1 AHRAHQRVLDRVRPL
16 RAEPAPAAVPPG
28 VRVRALPQRLDA
40 RVLAER
46 GGGCGPGFREGA
58 RCSEGAGRDPD
69 RGGQRGE
76 GMMRALWLGAAL
88 VLATGCDVDSR
99 FWQRM
104 EVQPKEKAYFESEFY
119 ADGRAMRQ
127 PPEGT
132 ISREAVAGNPA
143 LTEGAVDGQLVDVIP
158 LELNENVL
166 ARGKKKFDIVCA
178 QCHGQKGDGNS
189 IVAENMGTRLPP
201 DLLAIADRPAG
212 YFYQAIAYG
221 YGLMPSFAGE
231 LNVEDRW
238 AVVAYIRALQKTQ
251 NVPLADAPAAEQQR

>member
-1 AHRAHQRVLDRVRPL
+1 
-16 RAEPAPAAVPPG
+16 
-28 VRVRALPQRLDA
+28 
-40 RVLAER
+40 
-46 GGGCGPGFREGA
+46 
-58 RCSEGAGRDPD
+58 
-69 RGGQRGE
+69 
-76 GMMRALWLGAAL
+76 MMRALWLGAAL
-88 VLATGCDVDSR
+88 LLATGCDVDSR

-251 NVPLADAPAAEQQR
+251 NVPLADAPAAEQQRLLSEPQEGRP